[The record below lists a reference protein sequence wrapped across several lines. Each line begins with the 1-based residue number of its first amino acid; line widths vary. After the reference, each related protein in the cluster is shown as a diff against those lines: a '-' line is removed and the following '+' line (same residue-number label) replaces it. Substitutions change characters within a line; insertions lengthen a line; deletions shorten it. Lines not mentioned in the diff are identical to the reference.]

1 MFDWI
6 YTYWLPIF
14 IGTFVFVLFLIFCY
28 AYCAPAWQLIK
39 QINSALSL
47 DEIKNKDKSTSGAN
61 KITLDNHFFKN
72 TSKHQQLAETLKHAW
87 QTYAKTLHP
96 QTNNIDGET
105 KTIGYKATASSSY
118 FFSHSLIVDTP
129 LNVEFFKHLAG
140 IMTGVGIIGT
150 FGGLL
155 LGLWQFDPAGDP
167 ANIQNSLALLLHGV
181 RDAFIASGIAIFLAM
196 LTVAIEKALIR
207 KCYAKLEE
215 LTASIDSLFEA
226 DTLGEEYLER
236 LVQSAQDSATQTKQ
250 LKDSLVSDLKAMMEN
265 LTAAQKESQQE
276 LARQLIEAS
285 AKNSTDMAAQ
295 IGQSITDSLQAP
307 LEKLA
312 GSVQQVSGDQGSAV
326 QDLLTDVLTAFM
338 DRLESTFGNQMN
350 GMSEMM
356 TQSVSAMREMQVGFN
371 QLIGDMRSNSEASSK
386 ALEQQMLNMLT
397 EIQQK
402 QNEMGSTM
410 NDMLDKV
417 QQSVAQIGDTGA
429 EAAQKMNLQIADM
442 LSQINS
448 NIGSMMVEIGEKQI
462 AQEQRAAQ
470 NQQTLHD
477 STNELVNTLTQQVNI
492 LLQESDALI
501 KSNRQT
507 LEKLGDVSISSIK
520 GMNDGAEKMRL
531 AAERFSTAGQSLS
544 SVTEGS
550 SALLSQINT
559 LSGNLTG
566 TTNQL
571 KTLITDYQQSRTS
584 VDQAVQ
590 VLQKLI
596 DTARQE
602 AGMSSQ
608 MLADMQQM
616 TQALQGVQQD
626 MQQYLGQVNDVLAKG
641 MDSFSSGVEATLN
654 RSLLAFDNTLA
665 DAVSRLRSGVEDL
678 GGVAED
684 LTDIVQRK
692 ARRS

>member
-1 MFDWI
+1 MFEFLQLVHEYFI
-6 YTYWLPIF
+6 IPALVVVLIVWLS
-14 IGTFVFVLFLIFCY
+14 VLFIRRY
-28 AYCAPAWQLIK
+28 RNPAKQLSQQLRLVIENLQSLQATAENKQLKQQLDAQLI
-39 QINSALSL
+39 
-47 DEIKNKDKSTSGAN
+47 TSP
-61 KITLDNHFFKN
+61 LLHP
-72 TSKHQQLAETLKHAW
+72 W
-87 QTYAKTLHP
+87 QMYQNTLHEVKS
-96 QTNNIDGET
+96 NIDGEQVVL
-105 KTIGYKATASSSY
+105 GYRSTASSEY
-118 FFSHSLIVDTP
+118 FFSPSLVVDTT
-129 LNVEFFKHLAG
+129 LHTEFFKHIPS
-140 IMTGVGIIGT
+140 IMTGIGIIGT
-150 FGGLL
+150 FFGLL
-155 LGLWQFDPAGDP
+155 LGLSQFDPAGDP

-181 RDAFIASGIAIFLAM
+181 RDAFLASLVAISAAM
-196 LTVAIEKALIR
+196 LVTWQEKSWLRICYSDLERLTSAI
-207 KCYAKLEE
+207 
-215 LTASIDSLFEA
+215 DNLFEA
-226 DTLGEEYLER
+226 DTLGEEYLEQ
-236 LVQSAQDSATQTKQ
+236 LVKSAQDSATQTKQ

-265 LTAAQKESQQE
+265 LTAAQQASQQE
-276 LARQLIEAS
+276 LARQLIESS
-285 AKNSTDMAAQ
+285 AKNSNDMATQ

-338 DRLESTFGNQMN
+338 DRLESTFGSQMS
-350 GMSEMM
+350 GMSDMM
-356 TQSVSAMREMQVGFN
+356 SQSVSAMREMQVGFN
-371 QLIGDMRSNSEASSK
+371 QLIGDMRNNSEASSK

-402 QNEMGSTM
+402 QNEMGGTM

-417 QQSVAQIGDTGA
+417 QQSIAQIGDTGA

-462 AQEQRAAQ
+462 AQEQRVAQ

-571 KTLITDYQQSRTS
+571 KTLVTDYQQSRTS

-596 DTARQE
+596 ETARQE

-608 MLADMQQM
+608 MLTDMQQM
-616 TQALQGVQQD
+616 TQALQGVQKD
-626 MQQYLGQVNDVLAKG
+626 MQQYLGQVNDVLAKSL
-641 MDSFSSGVEATLN
+641 DSFGSGVEATLN

-665 DAVSRLRSGVEDL
+665 DAVLRLRSGVEDL

-684 LTDIVQRK
+684 LAEMVQRN

>member
-1 MFDWI
+1 MFEFLQLVHEYFVI
-6 YTYWLPIF
+6 PALVVVLIVWLS
-14 IGTFVFVLFLIFCY
+14 VLFIRRY
-28 AYCAPAWQLIK
+28 RNPAKQLSQQLRSVIENLQSLQAAAENKQLKQHLDAQLITPP
-39 QINSALSL
+39 LL
-47 DEIKNKDKSTSGAN
+47 
-61 KITLDNHFFKN
+61 HP
-72 TSKHQQLAETLKHAW
+72 W
-87 QTYAKTLHP
+87 QMYQNTLHEVK
-96 QTNNIDGET
+96 TKIDGEQ
-105 KTIGYKATASSSY
+105 IVLGYRSTASSEY
-118 FFSHSLIVDTP
+118 FFSPSLVVDTT
-129 LNVEFFKHLAG
+129 LHTEFFKHIPS
-140 IMTGVGIIGT
+140 IMTGIGIIGT
-150 FGGLL
+150 FFGLL
-155 LGLWQFDPAGDP
+155 LGLSQFDPAGDP

-181 RDAFIASGIAIFLAM
+181 RDAFFASLVAISAAM
-196 LTVAIEKALIR
+196 LITWQEKSWLRICYSDLERLTSAI
-207 KCYAKLEE
+207 
-215 LTASIDSLFEA
+215 DNLFEA
-226 DTLGEEYLER
+226 DTLGEEHLER
-236 LVQSAQDSATQTKQ
+236 LVGFAEQNLTNTKHM
-250 LKDSLVSDLKAMMEN
+250 KEN
-265 LTAAQKESQQE
+265 LINE
-276 LARQLIEAS
+276 LKPVLQNMLDDLQ
-285 AKNSTDMAAQ
+285 AKNQHHQTQMVTAMATQ

-307 LEKLA
+307 LEKIA

-338 DRLESTFGNQMN
+338 NRLESTFGSQMN

-356 TQSVSAMREMQVGFN
+356 TQSVTAMREMQLGFN

-402 QNEMGSTM
+402 QNDMGNTM
-410 NDMLDKV
+410 NDMLEKV

-448 NIGSMMVEIGEKQI
+448 NIGTMMVEIGEKRIEQDRI
-462 AQEQRAAQ
+462 AAES
-470 NQQTLHD
+470 QQTLHQN
-477 STNELVNTLTQQVNI
+477 TNELVNSLTAQVNL

-507 LEKLGDVSISSIK
+507 LEKVSEVSISSIK

-559 LSGNLTG
+559 LSSNLTG

-571 KTLITDYQQSRTS
+571 RTLVTDYQQSRNS
-584 VDQAVQ
+584 VDQAIQ

-616 TQALQGVQQD
+616 TQALQGVQKD

-641 MDSFSSGVEATLN
+641 LDSFSSGVEATLN

-665 DAVSRLRSGVEDL
+665 DAVLRLRSGVEDL
-678 GGVAED
+678 GGVTEELAD
-684 LTDIVQRK
+684 MVQRN

>member
-1 MFDWI
+1 M
-6 YTYWLPIF
+6 
-14 IGTFVFVLFLIFCY
+14 
-28 AYCAPAWQLIK
+28 
-39 QINSALSL
+39 
-47 DEIKNKDKSTSGAN
+47 
-61 KITLDNHFFKN
+61 
-72 TSKHQQLAETLKHAW
+72 
-87 QTYAKTLHP
+87 
-96 QTNNIDGET
+96 
-105 KTIGYKATASSSY
+105 AT
-118 FFSHSLIVDTP
+118 
-129 LNVEFFKHLAG
+129 
-140 IMTGVGIIGT
+140 
-150 FGGLL
+150 
-155 LGLWQFDPAGDP
+155 
-167 ANIQNSLALLLHGV
+167 
-181 RDAFIASGIAIFLAM
+181 
-196 LTVAIEKALIR
+196 
-207 KCYAKLEE
+207 
-215 LTASIDSLFEA
+215 
-226 DTLGEEYLER
+226 
-236 LVQSAQDSATQTKQ
+236 
-250 LKDSLVSDLKAMMEN
+250 
-265 LTAAQKESQQE
+265 
-276 LARQLIEAS
+276 
-285 AKNSTDMAAQ
+285 Q

-307 LEKLA
+307 LEKIA

-338 DRLESTFGNQMN
+338 NRLESTFGSQMN

-356 TQSVSAMREMQVGFN
+356 TQSVSAMREMQLGFN

-402 QNEMGSTM
+402 QNDMGNTM
-410 NDMLDKV
+410 NDMLEKV

-448 NIGSMMVEIGEKQI
+448 NIGTMMIEIGEKQI
-462 AQEQRAAQ
+462 AQEQRVAQ

-507 LEKLGDVSISSIK
+507 LEKVSEVTISSIK

-550 SALLSQINT
+550 SVLLSQINT

-571 KTLITDYQQSRTS
+571 RTLVTDYQQSRNS
-584 VDQAVQ
+584 VDQAIQ

-596 DTARQE
+596 ETARQE

-616 TQALQGVQQD
+616 TQALQGVQKD

-641 MDSFSSGVEATLN
+641 LDSFGSAVESSLS
-654 RSLLAFDNTLA
+654 RSLGAFDNTL
-665 DAVSRLRSGVEDL
+665 DLAVKRLASGIEDL
-678 GGVAED
+678 GNVAED
-684 LTDIVQRK
+684 LTEMAQRN

>member
-1 MFDWI
+1 MLDFV
-6 YTYWLPIF
+6 TSYWVVPISIGMIVLGLF
-14 IGTFVFVLFLIFCY
+14 IWFI
-28 AYCAPAWQLIK
+28 ASYCVPAIRLIK
-39 QINSALSL
+39 YVDSILDLKQFKTVDKSLSVINKGAIDDYLEQTKS
-47 DEIKNKDKSTSGAN
+47 KDKRLTSA
-61 KITLDNHFFKN
+61 I
-72 TSKHQQLAETLKHAW
+72 EHAW
-87 QTYAKTLHP
+87 QSYTKTLHT
-96 QTNNIDGET
+96 QVGEVDGEE
-105 KTIGYKATASSSY
+105 KTTGYKATASSSY

-215 LTASIDSLFEA
+215 LTAFIDRLFEA
-226 DTLGEEYLER
+226 DTLGEEHLER
-236 LVQSAQDSATQTKQ
+236 LVSFAEQNLTNTKHM
-250 LKDSLVSDLKAMMEN
+250 KEN
-265 LTAAQKESQQE
+265 LISE
-276 LARQLIEAS
+276 LKPVLQNMLDDLQ
-285 AKNSTDMAAQ
+285 AKNQHHQTQMVTAMATQ

-307 LEKLA
+307 LEKIA

-338 DRLESTFGNQMN
+338 DRLESTFGSQMN

-356 TQSVSAMREMQVGFN
+356 TQSVTAMREMQVGFN
-371 QLIGDMRSNSEASSK
+371 QLIGDMRNNSEASSK

-402 QNEMGSTM
+402 QNDMGNTM
-410 NDMLDKV
+410 NDMLEKV
-417 QQSVAQIGDTGA
+417 QHSVAQIGDTGA

-462 AQEQRAAQ
+462 AQEQRVAQ

-571 KTLITDYQQSRTS
+571 KTLVTDYQQSRTS

-596 DTARQE
+596 ETARQE

-616 TQALQGVQQD
+616 TQALQGVQKD
-626 MQQYLGQVNDVLAKG
+626 MQQYLGQVNDVLAKSL
-641 MDSFSSGVEATLN
+641 DSFGSGVEATLN

-665 DAVSRLRSGVEDL
+665 DAVLRLRSGVEDL

-684 LTDIVQRK
+684 LAEMVQRN

>member
-1 MFDWI
+1 MFELLQI
-6 YTYWLPIF
+6 VHEYFIIPALVVVLIVWLS
-14 IGTFVFVLFLIFCY
+14 VLFIRRY
-28 AYCAPAWQLIK
+28 RNPAKQLSQQLRLVIENLQSLQAAAENKQLKQHLDAQLITPP
-39 QINSALSL
+39 LL
-47 DEIKNKDKSTSGAN
+47 
-61 KITLDNHFFKN
+61 HP
-72 TSKHQQLAETLKHAW
+72 W
-87 QTYAKTLHP
+87 QMYQNTLHEVK
-96 QTNNIDGET
+96 TNIDGEQ
-105 KTIGYKATASSSY
+105 IVLGYRSTASSEY
-118 FFSHSLIVDTP
+118 FFSPSLVVDTT
-129 LNVEFFKHLAG
+129 LHTEFFKHIPS
-140 IMTGVGIIGT
+140 IMTGIGIIGT
-150 FGGLL
+150 FFGLL
-155 LGLWQFDPAGDP
+155 LGLSQFDPAGDP

-181 RDAFIASGIAIFLAM
+181 RDAFLASLVAISAAM
-196 LTVAIEKALIR
+196 LITWQEKSWLRICYSDLERLTSAI
-207 KCYAKLEE
+207 
-215 LTASIDSLFEA
+215 DNLFEA
-226 DTLGEEYLER
+226 DTLGEEYLEQ
-236 LVQSAQDSATQTKQ
+236 LVKSAQDSATQTKQ

-265 LTAAQKESQQE
+265 LTVAQQASQQE
-276 LARQLIEAS
+276 LARQLIESS
-285 AKNSTDMAAQ
+285 AKNSSDMATQ

-307 LEKLA
+307 LEKIA
-312 GSVQQVSGDQGSAV
+312 GSVQQMTGDQGSAV

-338 DRLESTFGNQMN
+338 NRLESTFGGQMS

-356 TQSVSAMREMQVGFN
+356 TQSVTAMREMQLGFN
-371 QLIGDMRSNSEASSK
+371 QLIGDMRNNNEASSK

-402 QNEMGSTM
+402 QNDMGNTM
-410 NDMLDKV
+410 NDMLEKV

-448 NIGSMMVEIGEKQI
+448 NIGTMMVEIGEKRIEQDRI
-462 AQEQRAAQ
+462 AAES
-470 NQQTLHD
+470 QQTLHQN
-477 STNELVNTLTQQVNI
+477 TNELVNNLTAQVSI

-507 LEKLGDVSISSIK
+507 LEKVSEVSISSVK

-544 SVTEGS
+544 GVTEGS

-559 LSGNLTG
+559 LSSNLTG

-571 KTLITDYQQSRTS
+571 RTLVTDYQQSRNS
-584 VDQAVQ
+584 VDQAIQ

-616 TQALQGVQQD
+616 TQALQGVQQE

-641 MDSFSSGVEATLN
+641 LDSFSSGVESTLN
-654 RSLLAFDNTLA
+654 RSLVAFDNTL
-665 DAVSRLRSGVEDL
+665 DLSVKRLASGIEDL
-678 GGVAED
+678 GGVTEELAEM
-684 LTDIVQRK
+684 LQRN

>member
-1 MFDWI
+1 MFEFFKPWI
-6 YTYWLPIF
+6 IFSQDYWILPAF
-14 IGTFVFVLFLIFCY
+14 ISILASGLLIFFGIKY
-28 AYCAPAWQLIK
+28 WKPANQLNASIQKMIK
-39 QINSALSL
+39 DVDA
-47 DEIKNKDKSTSGAN
+47 A
-61 KITLDNHFFKN
+61 KN
-72 TSKHQQLAETLKHAW
+72 TTNKTQGLGTVFTEDPFSHAW
-87 QTYAKTLHP
+87 QMYHRTLHP
-96 QTNNIDGET
+96 VHEHFEGEQRI
-105 KTIGYKATASSSY
+105 IGYKSTAPSGY
-118 FFSHSLIVDTP
+118 FFDQTLLIDTP
-129 LNVEFFKHLAG
+129 LKIEFFKHLPSLVTG
-140 IMTGVGIIGT
+140 IGIIGT

-155 LGLWQFDPAGDP
+155 LGLVLFEPAGDP
-167 ANIQNSLALLLHGV
+167 TNVQNSLDGLLHAV
-181 RDAFIASGIAIFLAM
+181 TEAFVASGFAISVAM
-196 LTVAIEKALIR
+196 LITYIEKSKLREA
-207 KCYAKLEE
+207 YASLEE
-215 LTASIDSLFEA
+215 LTTSIDRLFEA
-226 DTLGEEYLER
+226 DTLGEEYLEQ
-236 LVQSAQDSATQTKQ
+236 LVKSAQESATQAMQ

-265 LTAAQKESQQE
+265 LTAAQQASQQE
-276 LARQLIEAS
+276 LARQLIESS
-285 AKNSTDMAAQ
+285 AKNSSDIASQ

-307 LEKLA
+307 LEKIA

-338 DRLESTFGNQMN
+338 NRLESTFGSQMN

-356 TQSVSAMREMQVGFN
+356 TQSVTAMREMQLGFN

-402 QNEMGSTM
+402 QNDMGNTM

-448 NIGSMMVEIGEKQI
+448 NIGTMMIEIGEKQI
-462 AQEQRAAQ
+462 AQEQRVAQ

-477 STNELVNTLTQQVNI
+477 STNGLVNTLTQQVNI

-507 LEKLGDVSISSIK
+507 LEKVSEVTISSIK

-559 LSGNLTG
+559 LSSNLTG

-571 KTLITDYQQSRTS
+571 RTLVTDYQQSRNS
-584 VDQAVQ
+584 VDQAIQ

-602 AGMSSQ
+602 AGMSTQ

-616 TQALQGVQQD
+616 TQALQGVQKD

-641 MDSFSSGVEATLN
+641 LDSFGSAVESSLS
-654 RSLLAFDNTLA
+654 RSLGAFDNTL
-665 DAVSRLRSGVEDL
+665 DLAVKRLASGIEDL
-678 GGVAED
+678 GNVAED
-684 LTDIVQRK
+684 LTEMAQRN